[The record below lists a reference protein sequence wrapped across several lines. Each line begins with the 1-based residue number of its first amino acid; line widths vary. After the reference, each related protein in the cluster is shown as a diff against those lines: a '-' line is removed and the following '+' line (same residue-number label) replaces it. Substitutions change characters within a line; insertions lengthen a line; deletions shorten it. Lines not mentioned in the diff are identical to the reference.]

1 MYALLAAVPI
11 LVTVVLM
18 VGFNWPAKRALPLAW
33 FLACVVGM
41 VFWKMGIH
49 EAASRTVAGFL
60 SAFETLAI
68 IFGAILLMN
77 TLKHSGATSA
87 INRMFSGIT
96 RDARIQLV
104 IVCYLFGGF
113 IEGAAGF
120 GTPAALAAPLL
131 ISLGFPPLAAAT
143 CALIYN
149 STPVCPG
156 PVGIPTLTAS
166 SVVADA
172 VKARGGDPEVFTAEL
187 TKWTCVP
194 HIIGGIVIIF
204 VCVCVLTKIF
214 GKNHSIKDALPA
226 LPFCIFTG
234 LVLAV
239 FYLGMA
245 FIAGPELTS
254 MESFLATMFITMF
267 AAQKGFL
274 ILS

>member
-104 IVCYLFGGF
+104 IVG
-113 IEGAAGF
+113 
-120 GTPAALAAPLL
+120 
-131 ISLGFPPLAAAT
+131 
-143 CALIYN
+143 
-149 STPVCPG
+149 
-156 PVGIPTLTAS
+156 
-166 SVVADA
+166 
-172 VKARGGDPEVFTAEL
+172 
-187 TKWTCVP
+187 
-194 HIIGGIVIIF
+194 
-204 VCVCVLTKIF
+204 
-214 GKNHSIKDALPA
+214 
-226 LPFCIFTG
+226 
-234 LVLAV
+234 
-239 FYLGMA
+239 
-245 FIAGPELTS
+245 
-254 MESFLATMFITMF
+254 
-267 AAQKGFL
+267 
-274 ILS
+274 

>member
-104 IVCYLFGGF
+104 IVGYLFGGF

-120 GTPAALAAPLL
+120 GTPAALAASFDLSGL
-131 ISLGFPPLAAAT
+131 
-143 CALIYN
+143 
-149 STPVCPG
+149 
-156 PVGIPTLTAS
+156 S
-166 SVVADA
+166 SPCCSHLRTDIQLN
-172 VKARGGDPEVFTAEL
+172 ARMSRPCRHTYTDCKL
-187 TKWTCVP
+187 RC
-194 HIIGGIVIIF
+194 
-204 VCVCVLTKIF
+204 C
-214 GKNHSIKDALPA
+214 
-226 LPFCIFTG
+226 
-234 LVLAV
+234 
-239 FYLGMA
+239 
-245 FIAGPELTS
+245 
-254 MESFLATMFITMF
+254 
-267 AAQKGFL
+267 
-274 ILS
+274 